1 MSLTNIRQALV
12 ESYVDGNFGLP
23 TAYPNT
29 TFNPTSDVAWA
40 QLDIIPNQPSVAAL
54 GENGTD
60 EHDGIM
66 QIALNYPLNEGD
78 GDVVAMADTIRT
90 QYKAGFSKTA
100 NEQSVVVR
108 SCGRSAGG
116 EVDGWFR
123 VVITI
128 NWYAHTAR

>member
-1 MSLTNIRQALV
+1 MNLANIRAALIQ
-12 ESYVDGNFGLP
+12 SYVDGAFGLD

-29 TFNPTSDVAWA
+29 TLSPGTTAWA
-40 QLDIIPNQPSVAAL
+40 QLDIIPNQPVVAAL

-60 EHDGIM
+60 EHTGIM
-66 QIALNYPLNEGD
+66 QVALNYPLDTGD
-78 GDVVAMADTIRT
+78 GAAVSMADTIRT
-90 QYKAGFSKTA
+90 QYKSGFSKTT
-100 NEQSVVVR
+100 NGQSVVIT

-128 NWYAHTAR
+128 NWYARTAR